1 MHRNKQ
7 KPKTQG
13 VLAFKFYELK
23 SPGTTVVTEVY
34 DTKIETGL
42 HLSMV
47 GKCHYIVAASE
58 YRQIK
63 FFYKIVKVYRCI
75 YFTATFISYPH
86 PSLHVNE
93 RTRKDTLIMSYQE
106 TFNVKHREWIGRGA
120 RKKLGKKSY

>member
-13 VLAFKFYELK
+13 VLAFQFYEFK
-23 SPGTTVVTEVY
+23 SPGTIVVTEVY
-34 DTKIETGL
+34 DTKIEIGL
-42 HLSMV
+42 HLSVV
-47 GKCHYIVAASE
+47 GKCHCIVAASE

-63 FFYKIVKVYRCI
+63 FFYKIVRVYRCI

-93 RTRKDTLIMSYQE
+93 RTQKNTD
-106 TFNVKHREWIGRGA
+106 NVIPGN
-120 RKKLGKKSY
+120 L